1 METNITDENFEKEIS
16 GSDLPVLVD
25 FFAVWC
31 DPCTIL
37 GPILEKVA
45 KEFEGKLRLIKANVN
60 EIPVTSQKFRIEQI
74 PTVVLFEKGKAVNG
88 FIGLRSEEDVRKW
101 LGDLIK

>member
-1 METNITDENFEKEIS
+1 METNITDENFEKEITNS
-16 GSDLPVLVD
+16 ELPVLVD

-31 DPCTIL
+31 EPCKVL

-45 KEFEGKLRLIKANVN
+45 EEFKGKLKFIKANVN
-60 EIPVTSQKFRIEQI
+60 EIPVTSQKFGIEQI

-88 FIGLRSEEDVRKW
+88 FIGLRSEEDIRKW
-101 LGDLIK
+101 LGEFIK